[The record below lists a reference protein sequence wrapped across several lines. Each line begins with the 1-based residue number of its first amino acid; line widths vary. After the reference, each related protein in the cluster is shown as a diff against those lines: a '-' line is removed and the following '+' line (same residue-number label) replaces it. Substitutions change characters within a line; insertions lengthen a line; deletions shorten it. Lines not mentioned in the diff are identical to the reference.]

1 MMFSAKMSHYGM
13 FLLNLVLLALVL
25 PRCLGFSLDGSAGSY
40 AKFPG
45 WEPCL
50 NGTLSFEFQTDRP
63 NALLFYF
70 DSGQKKY
77 LELKLVGGIAK
88 LKVNF
93 GKGLVILSAGS
104 NLNDNAWHK
113 VEIIRNNLDTTLLV
127 DSIEFRRKSLGVDF
141 DSENVTEDRFLFM
154 GGLPE
159 EYDRELSKLSLPSVL
174 FEPKFRGSIRN
185 VFYSNCGALPER
197 PEMIDS
203 QGILDNEAD
212 LCEQGN
218 PCLNSGSCL
227 TTDHGLVCD
236 CTRTEF
242 QGERCEIEK
251 IPSDATFLGAQY
263 FSYELISRGDP
274 IVSNSDELK
283 LDFRTKQVNGILF
296 FTGDLKDYLNVAVR
310 DGGIIVTIN
319 LGSGAYE
326 AEVRP
331 SHVRFDDGRW
341 HHLVVRR
348 EAREIS
354 VEVDG
359 VHRKSGSTTGQFTL
373 LSSSLLYVGGS
384 PNTATLVGSRVTQN
398 FKGCMRKVRYK
409 ADTID
414 LDLTELAKTD
424 HGLITVHGGVIF
436 NKCQELVESHPI
448 TFATPNSFLTL
459 PTWDVR
465 DRRGSIAFQFQT
477 TEPSGVI
484 MFNPGPDGHADFFAV
499 EMLDGHLYMIVDLGE
514 GSKKVKASR
523 HPVSDGNPHEVY
535 IDYQGPQGYITLDGQ
550 KESYYTDGKDVDL
563 NLSGIFFLGGIS
575 KKHDTS
581 KLPHSM
587 WAGMLRHGFVGCLQD
602 LVVNGN
608 KVDLVATARAQRAQ
622 GIAEYCH
629 RMEPQCASHPCMH
642 RGQCLEGWNRFVCDC
657 RSTGFNGDVCQTAAT
672 SLRFDGTQYVKVKF
686 PEESSTEAE
695 DISMR
700 FRTMHPNGLLFMTTS
715 DKTSDRM
722 ELYLEAG
729 ALELRVD
736 VGSGTKELTVGSVL
750 NDDRWHTVVI
760 KRRAQTIELGI
771 DSHRPV
777 TDQLPGQETSLD
789 SNVIYIGSL
798 EPLAAA
804 DMGGRVEDLDFRGI
818 KIGHMM
824 LDDNSL
830 GDYSGF
836 IGSMQQF
843 LFNKNAFFELA
854 KIGDIEN
861 IVVTARFSTD
871 DYVVRDPVTFKS
883 ASAFATLNQLQAYED
898 FSLSFQFKTTEAYGL
913 LFYNSGRGQ
922 DFFAIE
928 MSEGYLYYVYNMGDG
943 SERIRANSKSVLND
957 NKWHEVKLLRPQTYK
972 QLIRVDDNTPTV
984 DNLQGAHAVN
994 FNLEGHLYVG
1004 GVRKTM
1010 YHSLPKNIKSRHG
1023 FLGCLGSLDLNSY
1036 LPQLVKEAD
1045 TIHESVVEGC
1055 KGPTTQC
1062 QADSCNNYGRCVQQW
1077 NSYNCDCDMTS
1088 FEGTTCNEK
1097 STSYEFGPNGGM
1109 VILSHPQGKHPNAI
1123 RDNLALGFT
1132 TRSKDAVLAR
1142 INSGNYDDYLE
1153 LELVNG
1159 NVFVVYNMGTS
1170 DHPIGEL
1177 FERVNDGKYHIVR
1190 FTRNGANSTIQVDNA
1205 MMQTKNPRGAQ
1216 LEVFNDQAEVLIG
1229 GKRDKDGNLI
1239 KPFEGTISGLVL
1251 NSMRILD
1258 LAKEGDSRINIQG
1271 DVRLK
1276 EEESGK
1282 KSETHKNR
1290 NTIPD
1295 ESEMQS
1301 TMGFRLTENGEPW
1314 TKYSQV
1320 TTPLPSDSKAHK
1332 KRSIMD
1338 NWEMVNTNKLRHS
1351 QRKHKRRDR
1360 NLYNRQFRLLV
1371 LGDRDPDDNSMK
1383 RDWEVGKS
1391 RNQRTHGRKG
1401 TTPDWRQDDQIA
1413 SNVPQRVSSEEG
1425 TCHFEAGGSFVD
1437 MEGHRFQ
1444 EGSGGDT
1451 PEIDPEDYSDYD
1463 TSTEIITTLLMSD
1476 PPSTTPDEPE
1486 EEPDTSS
1493 VTKVLVFKPKDN
1505 EVHTPLSKN
1514 RTEETS
1520 RHFVWTNRMAGLL
1533 STIGPT
1539 STFMQT
1545 TPKLGVTD
1553 DIIFSGAG
1561 PGCHSDDEDD
1571 CTSVG
1576 SGTEDDII
1584 TPTIIIKTTP
1594 APPTT
1599 TTKKPTWKPPCVGSK
1614 CPRTEEVMSSTSNR
1628 GTSLD
1633 PEGNDGSNTGLH
1645 PTGETSGGSVANNG
1659 GGTPVNIGLIIGIA
1673 AGVLVAILILI
1684 FALYKFRS
1692 RDEGT
1697 YKVDESQNFSYL
1709 ESKKQQG
1716 NGALLGKG
1724 EETGKR
1730 GKKKDVKEWYV

>member
-25 PRCLGFSLDGSAGSY
+25 PRCLGFTLDGSAGSY

-50 NGTLSFEFQTDRP
+50 NGTLNFEFQTDRP

-113 VEIIRNNLDTTLLV
+113 VEIIRNNLDTTLMV

-203 QGILDNEAD
+203 QGILGNEAD

-263 FSYELISRGDP
+263 FSYELVSRGDP
-274 IVSNSDELK
+274 IVSNSDELQ

-348 EAREIS
+348 EARELTRDKGVCFIS

-448 TFATPNSFLTL
+448 TFTTPNSILTL

-465 DRRGSIAFQFQT
+465 ERRGSIAFQFQT
-477 TEPSGVI
+477 TESNGVI
-484 MFNPGPDGHADFFAV
+484 MFNPGPEGHTDFFAV
-499 EMLDGHLYMIVDLGE
+499 EMLDGHLYMIVDLGS

-523 HPVSDGNPHEVY
+523 NPVSDGNPHEVY

-550 KESYYTDGKDVDL
+550 KESYYADGKDVDL
-563 NLSGIFFLGGIS
+563 SLSGIFYLGGIS
-575 KKHDTS
+575 RNHDST

-602 LVVNGN
+602 LVINGN

-642 RGQCLEGWNRFVCDC
+642 RGKCLEGWNRFVCDC
-657 RSTGFNGDVCQTAAT
+657 RSTGFNGDVCQIAAT

-771 DSHRPV
+771 DAHRPV
-777 TDQLPGQETSLD
+777 T
-789 SNVIYIGSL
+789 
-798 EPLAAA
+798 A
-804 DMGGRVEDLDFRGI
+804 DMGGRVQGLDFRSI

-898 FSLSFQFKTTEAYGL
+898 FSLSFQFKTTEEYGL

-1062 QADSCNNYGRCVQQW
+1062 QSDSCSNHGRCVQQW

-1088 FEGTTCNEK
+1088 YVGTTCDEE
-1097 STSYEFGPNGGM
+1097 STTYEFGPNGGM
-1109 VILSHPQGKHPNAI
+1109 VILTHPPGKHPNAI
-1123 RDNLALGFT
+1123 RDNLALGFR
-1132 TRSKDAVLAR
+1132 TRSTDAVLVR
-1142 INSGNYDDYLE
+1142 INSGNYDDYLQ

-1159 NVFVVYNMGTS
+1159 NVFVVYNMGTT

-1177 FERVNDGKYHIVR
+1177 FESVNDGKYHIVR

-1205 MMQTKNPRGAQ
+1205 MMQTKNPRGTQ

-1229 GKRDKDGNLI
+1229 GKRDADGNLF

-1258 LAKEGDSRINIQG
+1258 LAKEGNSRITIKG
-1271 DVRLK
+1271 DVRLV
-1276 EEESGK
+1276 EEDNESRRKSQKNK
-1282 KSETHKNR
+1282 KG

-1301 TMGFRLTENGEPW
+1301 TMGFR
-1314 TKYSQV
+1314 
-1320 TTPLPSDSKAHK
+1320 
-1332 KRSIMD
+1332 
-1338 NWEMVNTNKLRHS
+1338 
-1351 QRKHKRRDR
+1351 
-1360 NLYNRQFRLLV
+1360 
-1371 LGDRDPDDNSMK
+1371 
-1383 RDWEVGKS
+1383 
-1391 RNQRTHGRKG
+1391 
-1401 TTPDWRQDDQIA
+1401 
-1413 SNVPQRVSSEEG
+1413 
-1425 TCHFEAGGSFVD
+1425 
-1437 MEGHRFQ
+1437 
-1444 EGSGGDT
+1444 
-1451 PEIDPEDYSDYD
+1451 
-1463 TSTEIITTLLMSD
+1463 
-1476 PPSTTPDEPE
+1476 
-1486 EEPDTSS
+1486 
-1493 VTKVLVFKPKDN
+1493 
-1505 EVHTPLSKN
+1505 
-1514 RTEETS
+1514 
-1520 RHFVWTNRMAGLL
+1520 
-1533 STIGPT
+1533 
-1539 STFMQT
+1539 QT

-1553 DIIFSGAG
+1553 DIIFSGSG

-1599 TTKKPTWKPPCVGSK
+1599 TTKKPSWKTPCAGSE
-1614 CPRTEEVMSSTSNR
+1614 CPRPRTEEVMSSTSNR

-1633 PEGNDGSNTGLH
+1633 PKGGDGSNTALS

>member
-25 PRCLGFSLDGSAGSY
+25 PRCLGFTLDGSAGSY

-50 NGTLSFEFQTDRP
+50 NGTLNFEFQTDRP

-113 VEIIRNNLDTTLLV
+113 VEIIRNNLDTTLMV

-203 QGILDNEAD
+203 QGILGNEAD

-263 FSYELISRGDP
+263 FSYELVSRGDP
-274 IVSNSDELK
+274 IVSNSDELQ

-448 TFATPNSFLTL
+448 TFTTPNSILTL

-465 DRRGSIAFQFQT
+465 ERRGSIAFQFQT
-477 TEPSGVI
+477 TESNGVI
-484 MFNPGPDGHADFFAV
+484 MFNPGPEGHTDFFAV
-499 EMLDGHLYMIVDLGE
+499 EMLDGHLYMIVDLGS

-523 HPVSDGNPHEVY
+523 NPVSDGNPHEVY

-550 KESYYTDGKDVDL
+550 KESYYADGKDVDL
-563 NLSGIFFLGGIS
+563 SLSGIFYLGGIS
-575 KKHDTS
+575 RNHDST

-602 LVVNGN
+602 LVINGN

-642 RGQCLEGWNRFVCDC
+642 RGKCLEGWNRFVCDC
-657 RSTGFNGDVCQTAAT
+657 RSTGFNGDVCQIAAT

-771 DSHRPV
+771 DAHRPV
-777 TDQLPGQETSLD
+777 T
-789 SNVIYIGSL
+789 
-798 EPLAAA
+798 A
-804 DMGGRVEDLDFRGI
+804 DMGGRVQGLDFRSI

-898 FSLSFQFKTTEAYGL
+898 FSLSFQFKTTEEYGL

-1062 QADSCNNYGRCVQQW
+1062 QSDSCSNHGRCVQQW

-1088 FEGTTCNEK
+1088 YVGTTCDEE
-1097 STSYEFGPNGGM
+1097 STTYEFGPNGGM
-1109 VILSHPQGKHPNAI
+1109 VILTHPPGKHPNAI
-1123 RDNLALGFT
+1123 RDNLALGFR
-1132 TRSKDAVLAR
+1132 TRSTDAVLVR
-1142 INSGNYDDYLE
+1142 INSGNYDDYLQ

-1159 NVFVVYNMGTS
+1159 NVFVVYNMGTT

-1177 FERVNDGKYHIVR
+1177 FESVNDGKYHIVR

-1205 MMQTKNPRGAQ
+1205 MMQTKNPRGTQ

-1229 GKRDKDGNLI
+1229 GKRDADGNLF

-1258 LAKEGDSRINIQG
+1258 LAKEGNSRITIKG
-1271 DVRLK
+1271 DVRLV
-1276 EEESGK
+1276 EEDNESRRKSQKNK
-1282 KSETHKNR
+1282 KG

-1301 TMGFRLTENGEPW
+1301 TMGFR
-1314 TKYSQV
+1314 
-1320 TTPLPSDSKAHK
+1320 
-1332 KRSIMD
+1332 
-1338 NWEMVNTNKLRHS
+1338 
-1351 QRKHKRRDR
+1351 
-1360 NLYNRQFRLLV
+1360 
-1371 LGDRDPDDNSMK
+1371 
-1383 RDWEVGKS
+1383 
-1391 RNQRTHGRKG
+1391 
-1401 TTPDWRQDDQIA
+1401 
-1413 SNVPQRVSSEEG
+1413 
-1425 TCHFEAGGSFVD
+1425 
-1437 MEGHRFQ
+1437 
-1444 EGSGGDT
+1444 
-1451 PEIDPEDYSDYD
+1451 
-1463 TSTEIITTLLMSD
+1463 
-1476 PPSTTPDEPE
+1476 
-1486 EEPDTSS
+1486 
-1493 VTKVLVFKPKDN
+1493 
-1505 EVHTPLSKN
+1505 
-1514 RTEETS
+1514 
-1520 RHFVWTNRMAGLL
+1520 
-1533 STIGPT
+1533 
-1539 STFMQT
+1539 QT

-1553 DIIFSGAG
+1553 DIIFSGSG

-1599 TTKKPTWKPPCVGSK
+1599 TTKKPSWKTPCAGSE
-1614 CPRTEEVMSSTSNR
+1614 CPRPRTEEVMSSTSNR

-1633 PEGNDGSNTGLH
+1633 PKGGDGSNTALS

>member
-25 PRCLGFSLDGSAGSY
+25 PRCLGFTLDGSAGSY

-50 NGTLSFEFQTDRP
+50 NGTLNFEFQTDRP

-113 VEIIRNNLDTTLLV
+113 VEIIRNNLDTTLMV

-203 QGILDNEAD
+203 QGILGNEAD

-263 FSYELISRGDP
+263 FSYELVSRGDP
-274 IVSNSDELK
+274 IVSNSDELQ

-448 TFATPNSFLTL
+448 TFTTPNSILTL

-465 DRRGSIAFQFQT
+465 ERRGSIAFQFQT
-477 TEPSGVI
+477 TESNGVI
-484 MFNPGPDGHADFFAV
+484 MFNPGPEGHTDFFAV
-499 EMLDGHLYMIVDLGE
+499 EMLDGHLYMIVDLGS

-523 HPVSDGNPHEVY
+523 NPVSDGNPHEVY

-550 KESYYTDGKDVDL
+550 KESYYADGKDVDL
-563 NLSGIFFLGGIS
+563 SLSGIFYLGGIS
-575 KKHDTS
+575 RNHDST

-602 LVVNGN
+602 LVINGN

-642 RGQCLEGWNRFVCDC
+642 RGKCLEGWNRFVCDC
-657 RSTGFNGDVCQTAAT
+657 RSTGFNGDVCQIAAT

-771 DSHRPV
+771 DAHRPV

-798 EPLAAA
+798 EPLTAA
-804 DMGGRVEDLDFRGI
+804 DMGGRVQGLDFRSI

-898 FSLSFQFKTTEAYGL
+898 FSLSFQFKTTEEYGL

-1062 QADSCNNYGRCVQQW
+1062 QSDSCSNHGRCVQQW

-1088 FEGTTCNEK
+1088 YVGTTCDEE
-1097 STSYEFGPNGGM
+1097 STTYEFGPNGGM
-1109 VILSHPQGKHPNAI
+1109 VILTHPPGKHPNAI
-1123 RDNLALGFT
+1123 RDNLALGFR
-1132 TRSKDAVLAR
+1132 TRSTDAVLVR
-1142 INSGNYDDYLE
+1142 INSGNYDDYLQ

-1159 NVFVVYNMGTS
+1159 NVFVVYNMGTT

-1177 FERVNDGKYHIVR
+1177 FESVNDGKYHIVR

-1205 MMQTKNPRGAQ
+1205 MMQTKNPRGTQ

-1229 GKRDKDGNLI
+1229 GKRDADGNLF

-1258 LAKEGDSRINIQG
+1258 LAKEGNSRITIKG
-1271 DVRLK
+1271 DVRLV
-1276 EEESGK
+1276 EEDNESRRKSQKNK
-1282 KSETHKNR
+1282 KG

-1301 TMGFRLTENGEPW
+1301 TMGFR
-1314 TKYSQV
+1314 
-1320 TTPLPSDSKAHK
+1320 
-1332 KRSIMD
+1332 
-1338 NWEMVNTNKLRHS
+1338 
-1351 QRKHKRRDR
+1351 
-1360 NLYNRQFRLLV
+1360 
-1371 LGDRDPDDNSMK
+1371 
-1383 RDWEVGKS
+1383 
-1391 RNQRTHGRKG
+1391 
-1401 TTPDWRQDDQIA
+1401 
-1413 SNVPQRVSSEEG
+1413 
-1425 TCHFEAGGSFVD
+1425 
-1437 MEGHRFQ
+1437 
-1444 EGSGGDT
+1444 
-1451 PEIDPEDYSDYD
+1451 
-1463 TSTEIITTLLMSD
+1463 
-1476 PPSTTPDEPE
+1476 
-1486 EEPDTSS
+1486 
-1493 VTKVLVFKPKDN
+1493 
-1505 EVHTPLSKN
+1505 
-1514 RTEETS
+1514 
-1520 RHFVWTNRMAGLL
+1520 
-1533 STIGPT
+1533 
-1539 STFMQT
+1539 QT

-1553 DIIFSGAG
+1553 DIIFSGSG

-1599 TTKKPTWKPPCVGSK
+1599 TTKKPSWKTPCAGSE
-1614 CPRTEEVMSSTSNR
+1614 CPRPRTEEVMSSTSNR

-1633 PEGNDGSNTGLH
+1633 PKGGDGSNTALS